1 MPEVRMMPAE
11 YVADAASR
19 LSGIR
24 WSWSMADLDQLIAQ
38 LGWSLERPA
47 AHGFAFLQTTYST
60 SGGMAMV
67 MYRQDRAESVV
78 VPVTTELETRF
89 PDRVGAFAHAVAAAA
104 DVLGPPRDRRPGR
117 RPRVWWPAPGGLV
130 GVGDNGSFVD
140 LELRSARFEAQLA
153 VGRERTRKEREFK
166 ALNPDW
172 DQNDEDDILANYP
185 PF

>member
-1 MPEVRMMPAE
+1 MPEVRIMPAE
-11 YVADAASR
+11 YVADAVAR

-47 AHGFAFLQTTYST
+47 AHGVAFLQTTYST
-60 SGGMAMV
+60 SCGMAMV
-67 MYRQDRAESVV
+67 MYRQARANKVV

-89 PDRVGAFAHAVAAAA
+89 PDRVHAFAHAVAAAA
-104 DVLGPPRDRRPGR
+104 DLLGPSPDPRPGR
-117 RPRVWWPAPGGLV
+117 WPEVWWPAPSGLV
-130 GVGDNGSFVD
+130 GVGDNGSFID
-140 LELRSARFEAQLA
+140 LELRSARYEAQLA
-153 VGRERTRKEREFK
+153 AGQERTRKEREFK

-172 DQNDEDDILANYP
+172 DQNDENDILSNLP